1 MTTQRLQS
9 KVALITGATSGIGR
23 CTAERM
29 VAEGASVVLCGR
41 RKTLGEQIAAQLGDA
56 ALFMEVDVTE
66 EGQVQQAVNCAR
78 DQFGKLDILFNNAG
92 GPAPPGDIAGIES
105 EDFDASVALLLR
117 SVFYGIKHAAPVMC
131 AQGSGAIV
139 SNASVAGHL
148 GGYATSHL
156 YAALKAAVVQLAKS
170 VALELAESGVRIN
183 TVSPGA
189 IATGIFG
196 RGAGLDSDAAD
207 ATSDKV
213 RSALKKAQ
221 PLGRAGTP
229 EDVANAVIFLASDEA
244 GFITGRD
251 LVIDGGAIAGRPYTQ
266 ARTQHQALQSYL
278 KE

>member
-139 SNASVAGHL
+139 SNASVAAHL

>member
-139 SNASVAGHL
+139 SNASVAAQL

-266 ARTQHQALQSYL
+266 ARTQRQALQSYL